1 MRIGLLPIA
10 QLLTGQLPVL
20 QLVKQ
25 AIYRKS
31 AISMEIKLK
40 EIIRLGLMFLFAA
53 GSVLQLAVL
62 SGGVAYADGPGEEDT
77 PAINADSTKDEV
89 QNELRRLIEK
99 RFGSGKAAGKQAADK
114 PRQIPDVS
122 AANTRNTPGKG
133 PGDKEVSVGKE
144 RGITLNFER
153 TEIREVVKTVLGDIL
168 GLNYVIDPKVTG
180 QVTLQTSQPFQ
191 KNALLSILQSVLRM
205 NGAALIKVDG
215 LYRVVPGAAAAGSV
229 LAPGFGSPSG
239 PGYQTLVVPL
249 KYMPASQMKGILEPI
264 VPKGMVFQVKS
275 SSNLLLLSGSREELT
290 GILETISIF
299 DVDALSKKSVALIP
313 LEYTSAAT
321 LATELENILGE
332 ELGDPL
338 PEVLRLI
345 PIVRMNAILVITQQP
360 RYLKYVRDWVTRLD
374 ETVDSSELRV
384 YVYEVQNSSAEH
396 LAVVLGDLFGTSD
409 SVQDAG
415 GQQQVAPGYEPI
427 TLESKTGFR
436 DVAANQQAISR
447 PSTSADGPG
456 RQVRDFD
463 VSVGGVHILAD
474 TERNS
479 LVIRATAADY
489 RRIRSALDALD
500 TIPLQV
506 HIEAS
511 IVEVSLSGQLKY
523 GVQWFFKN
531 NSGGYDGEGLL
542 DLDGDPLL
550 AAVIPGFSYS
560 VIGPD
565 DVVRAVLNALAGDS
579 RLKVISSPSLMVL
592 DNHTAQ
598 IRIGDQQPVL
608 TGSSQSDGGVITES
622 IEYKDTGVML
632 EVTPRVNAGGL
643 VIMDVVQEV
652 TDVGEIDEATGQR
665 SFLQRNVNS
674 VVAVQSGET
683 VIMGG
688 LIRDNKSSSN
698 AGIPILRSLPILGN
712 LFSATSKVDD
722 RTELMVLITPT
733 SVRGVEQAREL
744 TEEFRKKLDSLYMVD
759 F

>member
-1 MRIGLLPIA
+1 
-10 QLLTGQLPVL
+10 
-20 QLVKQ
+20 
-25 AIYRKS
+25 
-31 AISMEIKLK
+31 MEIKLK
-40 EIIRLGLMFLFAA
+40 EIIRLGVIFLLAA
-53 GSVLQLAVL
+53 GPVPWLAIS

-89 QNELRRLIEK
+89 QSELRRLIEK
-99 RFGSGKAAGKQAADK
+99 RFGSGKAAGKQAAGK
-114 PRQIPDVS
+114 PRQTPDVS
-122 AANTRNTPGKG
+122 AANTRNTPGEK
-133 PGDKEVSVGKE
+133 PGGKEVSVAKE

-191 KNALLSILQSVLRM
+191 KDALLSVLQSVLRM

-229 LAPGFGSPSG
+229 LAPSFGTPSG

-264 VPKGMVFQVKS
+264 VPKGMVFQVNS

-313 LEYTSAAT
+313 LDYTSAVT
-321 LATELENILGE
+321 LAAELENILGE

-360 RYLKYVRDWVTRLD
+360 KYLRYVRDWVTRLD
-374 ETVDSSELRV
+374 ETVDSSEQRV

-396 LAVVLGDLFGTSD
+396 LAVVLGDLFGTSG

-427 TLESKTGFR
+427 TLESKTAFR

-447 PSTSADGPG
+447 PSTSAEGPG
-456 RQVRDFD
+456 GQAGNLD
-463 VSVGGVHILAD
+463 VNVGGVHILAD

-479 LVIRATAADY
+479 LVIRATPADY
-489 RRIRSALDALD
+489 RRIRAALDALD

-523 GVQWFFKN
+523 GIQWFFKN
-531 NSGGYDGEGLL
+531 SSGGYGGEGLL

-550 AAVIPGFSYS
+550 SAVIPGFSYS

-683 VIMGG
+683 VVMGG
-688 LIRDNKSSSN
+688 LIRDNKSTSK
-698 AGIPILRSLPILGN
+698 AGIPILRNLPILGN
-712 LFSATSKVDD
+712 LFSATSKVED

-733 SVRGVEQAREL
+733 SIRGVEQAREL
-744 TEEFRKKLDSLYMVD
+744 TEEFRKKLDSLYMLD
-759 F
+759 I

>member
-25 AIYRKS
+25 AIYRKC

-53 GSVLQLAVL
+53 GPVLQLAVL

-99 RFGSGKAAGKQAADK
+99 RFGPGKAAGKQAADK

-122 AANTRNTPGKG
+122 ATNTRNTPGKG

-191 KNALLSILQSVLRM
+191 KDALLSVLQSVLRM

-360 RYLKYVRDWVTRLD
+360 KYLKYVRDWVTRLD
-374 ETVDSSELRV
+374 ESVDSSELRV

-396 LAVVLGDLFGTSD
+396 LAVVLGDLFGASG

-427 TLESKTGFR
+427 TMESKTAFR

-523 GVQWFFKN
+523 GIQWFFKN

-550 AAVIPGFSYS
+550 SAVIPGFSYS